1 MKTVRNLVLPMAC
14 LAVLGATA
22 QQIVEHRSTRTIDIR
37 EDDKGATTVTIVTE
51 ENGTT
56 NSITLTGEEAKAWLA
71 EHRASEPM
79 VMVEAP
85 ETEGDVVMPVFC
97 RVIVQPDG
105 AHGNAKAEVFRYR
118 AKPRTTPTPV
128 HTAVT
133 NEEEVSG
140 VEKGAMAQAASTDND
155 EMRVL
160 PNPSEGLFTLAFKL
174 PEEGGNG
181 TLYITD
187 AAGRVLHNEVVMGNG
202 GQARTVDLRG
212 REKGTYIATVAVG
225 DRTISKRLVIE

>member
-1 MKTVRNLVLPMAC
+1 MKPVRNLLLPLAC

-22 QQIVEHRSTRTIDIR
+22 QQIVEHRTTRTIDIR

-56 NSITLTGEEAKAWLA
+56 NSTTLTGEEAKAWLA

-79 VMVEAP
+79 VLVEAP

-105 AHGNAKAEVFRYR
+105 GQGSAKAEVFRYR

-128 HTAVT
+128 HTAT
-133 NEEEVSG
+133 ANEEEVTG
-140 VEKGAMAQAASTDND
+140 VEKSASTSPEND

-181 TLYITD
+181 TLYVTD
-187 AAGRVLHNEVVMGNG
+187 AAGRVVHNEVVMGNG

-212 REKGTYIATVAVG
+212 KEKGTYIATVAVG
-225 DRTISKRLVIE
+225 DKTISKRLVIE

>member
-1 MKTVRNLVLPMAC
+1 MKPVRNFLLPLAC

-22 QQIVEHRSTRTIDIR
+22 QQIVEHRTTRTIDIR
-37 EDDKGATTVTIVTE
+37 EDDKGAATVIIVTE
-51 ENGTT
+51 ENGKT
-56 NSITLTGEEAKAWLA
+56 NSATLTGEEAKAWLA

-85 ETEGDVVMPVFC
+85 EPEGDVVMPVFC

-105 AHGNAKAEVFRYR
+105 GQGSAKAEVFRYR
-118 AKPRTTPTPV
+118 TKPRTTPTPV
-128 HTAVT
+128 HTASGD
-133 NEEEVSG
+133 EEEVTG
-140 VEKGAMAQAASTDND
+140 AEKSATASPEND

-181 TLYITD
+181 TLYVTD
-187 AAGRVLHNEVVMGNG
+187 AAGRVVHNEVVMGNG

-212 REKGTYIATVAVG
+212 KEKGTYIATVAVG